1 MMAIE
6 SAMVTAD
13 VVEVSEFPEM
23 AQQYQVYAVPKTVV
37 NDKVQFEGARPEA
50 TFLQAIESVTSQGN
64 SPQTDDE

>member
-13 VVEVSEFPEM
+13 VVEVSEFPEL

-50 TFLQAIESVTSQGN
+50 TFLQAIESVTSKENDTQAGN
-64 SPQTDDE
+64 D